1 VDEFIE
7 PCLLSDD
14 ELLEL
19 RDALAEEHHWLCLRR
34 WVLFD
39 HIDVLRSEKV
49 RRLRESI
56 AAAGTV
62 DPQVAEPD
70 YRSLGRRRGDFAG
83 CGSGDAGRWESDAPL
98 PPLPH
103 VGSLE
108 MDGIR
113 SLLDSVKGVEN
124 DVSMRRQVVWVRLQA
139 VRAEVNRRS
148 DGVER

>member
-1 VDEFIE
+1 LDEFIE
-7 PCLLSDD
+7 PGLLSDD

-49 RRLRESI
+49 RRLRESLS
-56 AAAGTV
+56 AAGTV
-62 DPQVAEPD
+62 DAQVAEPD

-83 CGSGDAGRWESDAPL
+83 CGNGDPVRWESEVPL
-98 PPLPH
+98 APLPH

-113 SLLDSVKGVEN
+113 SLLHSTKGVEN
-124 DVSMRRQVVWVRLQA
+124 NVSMRRQIVWVRLQA
-139 VRAEVNRRS
+139 VRVEVNRRFD
-148 DGVER
+148 DGDV